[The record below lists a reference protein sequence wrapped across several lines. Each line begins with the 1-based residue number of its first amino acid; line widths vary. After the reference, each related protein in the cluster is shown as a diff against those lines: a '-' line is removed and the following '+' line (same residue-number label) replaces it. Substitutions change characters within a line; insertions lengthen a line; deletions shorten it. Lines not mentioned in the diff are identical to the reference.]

1 MDSLAAFWQV
11 LMGICAGVV
20 ALGGAQ
26 AVVGRLFRPGRDL
39 FVTVEEHEREL
50 EVQKAAIAELVEGQR
65 IENRCM
71 LQLLN
76 HLIDGNHV
84 EQLKSERDALQTY
97 LIER

>member
-1 MDSLAAFWQV
+1 MESLSVFWQV
-11 LMGICAGVV
+11 LMAICAGVV

-26 AVVGRLFRPGRDL
+26 AVLSRLMKPGHDL
-39 FVTVEEHEREL
+39 VVTVEEHERKL
-50 EVQKAAIAELVEGQR
+50 DAQQTAIAELVEGQR

-97 LIER
+97 LIEK